1 MKKIKYIIATLFGIL
16 LFNITSCDIIEGPYL
31 IDNNTNPVDTN
42 TFVKKVLIED
52 FTGHR
57 CPNCPAAAEE
67 LVSLQDFYGDRVI
80 GIAIHPSSQAFS
92 TPSPLTASSYTYDFR
107 TQFGDDIDNI
117 FEITTVGLPRG
128 MVNRTGF
135 DTQHQLGKDEWS
147 SIVQMEL
154 EKAPIFGITLS
165 SNVSN
170 GNGTISITA
179 EALTN
184 INLDKKEKIEDYNI
198 VICLTEKNI
207 VQWQKDNTAGDIED
221 YEHNHVLRTM
231 INTTFGESIGNS
243 FVDGDI
249 WEKDYSIDI
258 TTLENTNENYSLN
271 TLFMG
276 NGNCK
281 EWNEDNME
289 IVVYIY
295 NTSNYE
301 IVQVEEKHLTNH

>member
-31 IDNNTNPVDTN
+31 IDNNTNTVDTN

-80 GIAIHPSSQAFS
+80 GIAIHPSSPAFS
-92 TPSPLTASSYTYDFR
+92 TPSPLTTSSYTYDFR

-147 SIVQMEL
+147 SIVQTEL

-258 TTLENTNENYSLN
+258 TNLENTNENYSLN

>member
-80 GIAIHPSSQAFS
+80 GIAIHPSSPAFS

>member
-31 IDNNTNPVDTN
+31 IDNNTNTVDTN

-67 LVSLQDFYGDRVI
+67 LASLQDFYGDRVI

-301 IVQVEEKHLTNH
+301 IIQVEEKQLTNH

>member
-67 LVSLQDFYGDRVI
+67 LASLQDFYGDRVI
-80 GIAIHPSSQAFS
+80 GIAIHPSSPAFS

-301 IVQVEEKHLTNH
+301 IIQVEEKQLTNH

>member
-80 GIAIHPSSQAFS
+80 GIAIHPSSPAFS

-258 TTLENTNENYSLN
+258 TTLENINENYSLN

>member
-80 GIAIHPSSQAFS
+80 GIAIHPSSPAFS

-147 SIVQMEL
+147 SIVQTEL

-184 INLDKKEKIEDYNI
+184 INLDKKFSINFSP
-198 VICLTEKNI
+198 
-207 VQWQKDNTAGDIED
+207 
-221 YEHNHVLRTM
+221 VL
-231 INTTFGESIGNS
+231 
-243 FVDGDI
+243 
-249 WEKDYSIDI
+249 
-258 TTLENTNENYSLN
+258 SL
-271 TLFMG
+271 FSG
-276 NGNCK
+276 
-281 EWNEDNME
+281 
-289 IVVYIY
+289 
-295 NTSNYE
+295 
-301 IVQVEEKHLTNH
+301 

>member
-31 IDNNTNPVDTN
+31 IDNNTNTVDTN

-80 GIAIHPSSQAFS
+80 GIAIHPSSPAFS

-301 IVQVEEKHLTNH
+301 IIQGEEKQLTNH

>member
-1 MKKIKYIIATLFGIL
+1 MRKIKYIIATLFGIL

-67 LVSLQDFYGDRVI
+67 LASLQDFYGDRVI

-295 NTSNYE
+295 NTSNNE

>member
-80 GIAIHPSSQAFS
+80 GIAIHPSSPAFS

-147 SIVQMEL
+147 SIVQTEL

-170 GNGTISITA
+170 GNGTVSITA

-258 TTLENTNENYSLN
+258 TNLENTNENYSLN

-301 IVQVEEKHLTNH
+301 IVQVEEIHLTNH

>member
-92 TPSPLTASSYTYDFR
+92 TPSPLTASSYIYDFR

-147 SIVQMEL
+147 SIVQTEL

>member
-31 IDNNTNPVDTN
+31 IDNNTNTVDTN

-67 LVSLQDFYGDRVI
+67 LASLQDFYGDRVI
-80 GIAIHPSSQAFS
+80 GIAIHPSSPAFS

>member
-1 MKKIKYIIATLFGIL
+1 MRKIKYIIATLFGIL

-31 IDNNTNPVDTN
+31 IDNNTNTVDTN

-67 LVSLQDFYGDRVI
+67 LASLQDFYGDRVI
-80 GIAIHPSSQAFS
+80 GIAIHPSSPAFS

-301 IVQVEEKHLTNH
+301 IIQVEEKQLTNH

>member
-31 IDNNTNPVDTN
+31 IDNNTNTVDTN

-80 GIAIHPSSQAFS
+80 GIAIHPSSPAFS

>member
-31 IDNNTNPVDTN
+31 IDNNTNTVDTN

>member
-31 IDNNTNPVDTN
+31 IDNNTNPADTN

-80 GIAIHPSSQAFS
+80 GIAIHPSSPAFS

>member
-1 MKKIKYIIATLFGIL
+1 MRKIKYIIATLFGIL

-67 LVSLQDFYGDRVI
+67 LASLQDFYGDRVI
-80 GIAIHPSSQAFS
+80 GIAIHPSSPAFS

-295 NTSNYE
+295 NTSNNE

>member
-80 GIAIHPSSQAFS
+80 GIAIHPSSPAFS

-147 SIVQMEL
+147 SIVQTEL

-295 NTSNYE
+295 NTFNYE

>member
-1 MKKIKYIIATLFGIL
+1 MRKIKYIIATLFGIL

-67 LVSLQDFYGDRVI
+67 LASLQDFYGDRVI

-147 SIVQMEL
+147 SIVQTEL

-301 IVQVEEKHLTNH
+301 IIQVEEKQLTNH

>member
-80 GIAIHPSSQAFS
+80 GIAIHPSSPAFS
-92 TPSPLTASSYTYDFR
+92 TPSPLTTSSYTYDFR

-147 SIVQMEL
+147 SIVQTEL

-249 WEKDYSIDI
+249 WEKDYSVDI
-258 TTLENTNENYSLN
+258 TTLENTNENHSLN

>member
-147 SIVQMEL
+147 SIVQTEL

>member
-1 MKKIKYIIATLFGIL
+1 MRKIKYIIATLFGIL

-80 GIAIHPSSQAFS
+80 GIAIHPSSPAFS

-147 SIVQMEL
+147 SIVQTEL